1 MFSKWGYKVYM
12 PFILL
17 PIHQWLYSNSCSWA
31 QMYGYITQL
40 SEIEEWT
47 LSLRKKHNKTSY
59 LEVARD
65 TQSAQ
70 ITHK

>member
-1 MFSKWGYKVYM
+1 M
-12 PFILL
+12 LL
-17 PIHQWLYSNSCSWA
+17 GTDVRLHNAAIRNRRVDIKSR
-31 QMYGYITQL
+31 
-40 SEIEEWT
+40 E
-47 LSLRKKHNKTSY
+47 KHNKTSY